1 MDRDGVTSA
10 RVQQLLKL
18 VWQWREPSWPE
29 RQEAVTRAL
38 AASDFLTEE
47 AAAFALNQQMH
58 TLTESALRRF
68 VESLPPTSGRTVLLW
83 QTDRAPLAGWQE
95 ALLLWLSVHRGTLVL
110 AEPAATLVGALLEA
124 LAVDTIRLDTEP
136 QLETRLEEADVLVAV
151 GDEAVHREVQDTLLR
166 VRRSPERVRLLPI
179 RYGVAVLDGREAPDE
194 LEGLAEDALLFEGF
208 GSRSVRLIWAPEAL
222 PPDALLEAL
231 SLFRGVFPAHTA
243 TPGRLKMPQA
253 WLKAAG
259 IPHAYG
265 EGLEFLVSKGA
276 PEVQTPGHL
285 RWVPYRDLAEVVEW
299 LQTHAA
305 EVSVVVAR
313 PELLR
318 QLPQLPGRTAPG
330 QAHRPPFPDPVGTA
344 VEALRELLG

>member
-1 MDRDGVTSA
+1 METPAGRMQRLLELA
-10 RVQQLLKL
+10 R
-18 VWQWREPSWPE
+18 WWREPSWPE

-58 TLTESALRRF
+58 ALTESALRRF
-68 VESLPPTSGRTVLLW
+68 VESLPPASGRTVLLW

-95 ALLLWLSVHRGTLVL
+95 ALLLWLSGHRGTLVL
-110 AEPAATLVGALLEA
+110 SEPAATLVGALLEA
-124 LAVDTIRLDTEP
+124 LAVDAIRLDTEP
-136 QLETRLEEADVLVAV
+136 QLETRLEEADVLVVV
-151 GDEAVHREVQDTLLR
+151 GDEAVHQAVQEALLR
-166 VRRSPERVRLLPI
+166 VRRPPERVRLLPM
-179 RYGVAVLDGREAPDE
+179 RYGAAVLDGRETPDE

-208 GSRSVRLIWAPEAL
+208 GVRSVRLLWAPESL
-222 PPDALLEAL
+222 RPDALLEAL
-231 SLFRGVFPAHTA
+231 SHFRGVFPAHPA

-285 RWVPYRDLAEVVEW
+285 RWVPYRDPAQVAEW
-299 LQTHAA
+299 LQAHAA

-313 PELLR
+313 PTLLQ
-318 QLPQLPGRTAPG
+318 QLPQLPGRTVPG
-330 QAHRPPFPDPVGTA
+330 HAHRPPFPDPVGTA
-344 VEALRELLG
+344 IEALRELLA